1 MMSSATTEHGAAE
14 EAVAGLGADLLA
26 VVARLNRYAT
36 QRIQMQLPAAQ
47 ARLLSTI
54 DAHGEAR
61 ICDLAA
67 MDHCSQPTMTTQVR
81 RLEDAGLVTRTVD
94 PGDARAVRIRITSEG
109 LHTLN
114 QVRADRVKAIE
125 PQLANLKAA
134 ERHTLVDAVT
144 VLRGAAKV
152 AKDPGEAAMVQSRI
166 DAVEQVQAARAKAA
180 AYEKEQAE
188 AFAKEQADAQ
198 TTVNVA
204 VAAETPKHPT
214 EPATGPK
221 HTATGVIRGVVCS
234 DPSVLE
240 FRLENAS
247 GKAGA
252 LYNNDFYKIELTVVG
267 FTPKGD
273 INPCTD
279 FEGMKARAQYVESS
293 DKSVD
298 GQVVAVELR
307 K

>member
-1 MMSSATTEHGAAE
+1 
-14 EAVAGLGADLLA
+14 
-26 VVARLNRYAT
+26 
-36 QRIQMQLPAAQ
+36 
-47 ARLLSTI
+47 
-54 DAHGEAR
+54 
-61 ICDLAA
+61 
-67 MDHCSQPTMTTQVR
+67 
-81 RLEDAGLVTRTVD
+81 
-94 PGDARAVRIRITSEG
+94 
-109 LHTLN
+109 
-114 QVRADRVKAIE
+114 
-125 PQLANLKAA
+125 
-134 ERHTLVDAVT
+134 
-144 VLRGAAKV
+144 
-152 AKDPGEAAMVQSRI
+152 
-166 DAVEQVQAARAKAA
+166 
-180 AYEKEQAE
+180 
-188 AFAKEQADAQ
+188 
-198 TTVNVA
+198 
-204 VAAETPKHPT
+204 
-214 EPATGPK
+214 
-221 HTATGVIRGVVCS
+221 VIRGVVCS